1 MFYKY
6 TYTHYHL
13 HLHDNNK
20 SDHYKNNSDN
30 VYASKPDNSH
40 TLSSNLAISS
50 NIDSSNVDVDNNINK
65 KDDKNKKWSFLLVI
79 IC

>member
-6 TYTHYHL
+6 TYTHYHLL

-40 TLSSNLAISS
+40 NLSSNLAISS
-50 NIDSSNVDVDNNINK
+50 NIDSSDVDVDNINK